1 MELFLQ
7 TMMNK
12 LAFLCL
18 FLFFVCAS
26 ISSSQENIVST
37 DAIQW
42 LEQAGYSSIYFQIK
56 LQWIEYTKR
65 GYVYG
70 FLVNDIT
77 TGTEEEVYFD
87 EQGNKLDGDKI
98 REFNLTTKNWDP
110 NIVDVPTEDVQ
121 KKLYKKGKKRDAS
134 IPMNNLQLKPSQYTF
149 NLPVPSALETE
160 SYYNQQE
167 KGLLEIGKV
176 ISVEEPITLFEMP
189 SPIYFTQEKVNDYSV
204 YSLNF
209 FAEDAMGMKLH
220 LVLTDLLPPLHKLYI
235 MGNDGN
241 NEVIPIIVSDKD
253 IWTPMVYS
261 SEISLFYV
269 LPESSSLHPVPIII
283 DQYAYLYNDPIEEL
297 EKLGNCYE
305 DVMCYEPWK
314 TLSRGVVG
322 IVRVATPSVIFCT
335 GSLLNDGNNEQI
347 SQLILTAFHC
357 VGSQSSAETL
367 EFIWM
372 YQTVD
377 CKGTV
382 PSITSVPKTT
392 GGADFLIGSD
402 TSNGTDMALLRMKNT
417 PPDNVLELGFTNEIV
432 PLNISVVV
440 IHHPGRSY
448 KRISFGNK
456 TNTGSPS
463 NNGDNLRPL
472 NRYHEVI
479 YSLSSTE
486 GGSSGSPLLREDT
499 QQIIGQ
505 LWGGEALC
513 NKMNEPDYY
522 GRFDVSYPL
531 IEPYIYVPPNIF
543 DVDDSGTVDYNDLNI
558 VVNAVLGVN
567 SVIKTD
573 LNSDG
578 KTDACD
584 IQMLKNKI

>member
-1 MELFLQ
+1 
-7 TMMNK
+7 MMNR
-12 LAFLCL
+12 LFFIYL
-18 FLFFVCAS
+18 FLFFVSSSVC
-26 ISSSQENIVST
+26 SSQEDIVST
-37 DAIQW
+37 DTIQW
-42 LEQAGYSSIYFQIK
+42 LEHAGYPLNNYHVK
-56 LQWIEYTKR
+56 LQWVEYTKR

-70 FLVNDIT
+70 ILMNDIK
-77 TGTEEEVYFD
+77 TGEEKEVYFD
-87 EQGNKLDGDKI
+87 EQGNKLDTNMIG
-98 REFNLTTKNWDP
+98 EFNLTTKNWSP
-110 NIVDVPTEDVQ
+110 NIVDVPTEDMP
-121 KKLYKKGKKRDAS
+121 KKSYKREKTKGLS
-134 IPMNNLQLKPSQYTF
+134 LPMNNLQLKPSQYTF
-149 NLPVPSALETE
+149 NLPVPSSFETE

-176 ISVEEPITLFEMP
+176 IPVEEPINLFETK
-189 SPIYFTQEKVNDYSV
+189 SPIYFTQEKANGYFIC
-204 YSLNF
+204 SLNF
-209 FAEDAMGMKLH
+209 FAEDAMGIKLH
-220 LVLTDLLPPLHKLYI
+220 LVFSDVLPPLHQLYV
-235 MGNDGN
+235 MGKDGN
-241 NEVIPIIVSDKD
+241 NEMIPIIVSDKD
-253 IWTPMVYS
+253 VWTPMIYS
-261 SEISLFYV
+261 SELTLFYV
-269 LPESSSLHPVPIII
+269 LPESSSFYPVPITV

-297 EKLGNCYE
+297 AKLGNCYE

-322 IVRVATPSVIFCT
+322 IVRVAMPSVIFCT
-335 GSLLNDGNNEQI
+335 GSLLNDGNNERI

-377 CKGTV
+377 CNGTV

-392 GGADFLIGSD
+392 GGADFLVGSD

-417 PPDNVLELGFTNEIV
+417 PPDNVLELGFTNEVV
-432 PLNISVVV
+432 PLNTSVVV

-463 NNGDNLRPL
+463 NNGNNMRPL
-472 NRYHEVI
+472 DRYHEVI
-479 YSLSSTE
+479 YRLSSTE
-486 GGSSGSPLLREDT
+486 GGSSGSPLFREDT
-499 QQIIGQ
+499 KQIIGQ

-513 NKMNEPDYY
+513 DKMNEPDYY

-531 IEPYIYVPPNIF
+531 IEPYIFVPPNIF
-543 DVDDSGTVDYNDLNI
+543 DVDGSGTVDNNDLNI

-567 SVIKTD
+567 STMRTD
-573 LNSDG
+573 LNNDG